1 MKTLLVSLLS
11 IFMTLAAVSCNK
23 KNVKS
28 PGGKNDMT
36 TDFSAN
42 PALDILESTDT
53 MSTEG
58 DIRSGEFV
66 SQETIQSIYF
76 DFDMYGLSAEAR
88 PECPPA
94 WPRSVPGAAHAQMP
108 AMRPRTP
115 ATHAAPPASTREPST
130 VRGGGLDGWAG
141 APITRGR
148 VEAPRAPSI
157 ACAAIQLLHSGDGR
171 RQSRPPARLG
181 LQCLPVP
188 RLTAG
193 LAGRGEYKRREGVW
207 PLSSSSWPSC

>member
-1 MKTLLVSLLS
+1 MSARPASLRRPQRLDHS
-11 IFMTLAAVSCNK
+11 VAAQYPMPRA
-23 KNVKS
+23 KS
-28 PGGKNDMT
+28 MRP
-36 TDFSAN
+36 
-42 PALDILESTDT
+42 PRLQLDPRR
-53 MSTEG
+53 G
-58 DIRSGEFV
+58 
-66 SQETIQSIYF
+66 
-76 DFDMYGLSAEAR
+76 AAR

-193 LAGRGEYKRREGVW
+193 LAGRGEYKRRPKSAQWKRWLDGRAESGAGRVAMGVVDESRRV
-207 PLSSSSWPSC
+207 PSRSSACIGPSPVAFPHRRCD

>member
-1 MKTLLVSLLS
+1 MSARPASLRRPQRLDHS
-11 IFMTLAAVSCNK
+11 VAAQYPMPRA
-23 KNVKS
+23 KS
-28 PGGKNDMT
+28 MRP
-36 TDFSAN
+36 
-42 PALDILESTDT
+42 PRLQLDPRR
-53 MSTEG
+53 G
-58 DIRSGEFV
+58 
-66 SQETIQSIYF
+66 
-76 DFDMYGLSAEAR
+76 AAR